1 MNDFSFVC
9 EGVPTPKG
17 RPRFSSRGGF
27 VRTYTP
33 AETENAE
40 KKIREKSAT
49 GMKNAGNFE
58 PTKLPVKICVNF
70 FLPIPKSFSKKKTED
85 CLNGMVM
92 PTSKPDL
99 DNFLKLFLDAMNKV
113 VYMDDS
119 QIVEIFAT
127 KVYSKYPCTVINVA
141 KF

>member
-1 MNDFSFVC
+1 
-9 EGVPTPKG
+9 
-17 RPRFSSRGGF
+17 
-27 VRTYTP
+27 
-33 AETENAE
+33 
-40 KKIREKSAT
+40 
-49 GMKNAGNFE
+49 
-58 PTKLPVKICVNF
+58 
-70 FLPIPKSFSKKKTED
+70 
-85 CLNGMVM
+85 M